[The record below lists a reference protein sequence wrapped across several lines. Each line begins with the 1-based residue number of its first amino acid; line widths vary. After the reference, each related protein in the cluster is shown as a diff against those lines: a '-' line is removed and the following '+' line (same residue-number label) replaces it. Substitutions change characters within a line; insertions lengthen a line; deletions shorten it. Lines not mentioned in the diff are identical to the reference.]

1 MAAVSAFGKKDTMK
15 VLITT
20 DLYTT
25 ATNGVVTSVKN
36 LVEVL
41 KARGHQV
48 RILTLADNSHSY
60 RIGNVYYIRSL
71 PIGFI
76 YPDIRMPTSYRHRL
90 IKELIKWQP
99 DVIHSQCEFFTY
111 QYASYIGKKTGAPVV
126 HTYHTLYEQY
136 AAYVLRIKGVG
147 EKAVGKFSRIRL
159 KKADRIIAPTRKV
172 ENVLRSYGIQVPIS
186 VVPSGI
192 RLEQHKGR
200 LTPEQRAEGRKAL
213 GIAPEAPVL
222 VSVGRV
228 GNEKKLD
235 DLIRYFSEVSPK
247 REDLRFLIVGGGP
260 AKESLE
266 KLAADLDV
274 ADKVIFAGMV
284 APDKVQEYYQLGD
297 VFVCASTSETQGLT
311 YVEASAN
318 GLPLLCRKDPCLLD
332 VMVVGENGYE
342 FTDAASF
349 REGLDKILADE
360 QWRKQAGE
368 RSRQIAAGFSKE
380 AFGAAVEEVYR
391 SVLKTP
397 VASAERK

>member
-1 MAAVSAFGKKDTMK
+1 MK

-25 ATNGVVTSVKN
+25 DTNGVVTSVKN

-41 KARGHQV
+41 QARGHQV
-48 RILTLADNSHSY
+48 RILTVADDVHSC

-99 DVIHSQCEFFTY
+99 DVIHSQCEFFSY
-111 QYASYIGKKTGAPVV
+111 QFASHISKKTGAPVV

-136 AAYVLRIKGVG
+136 AAYLLRIKGVG

-159 KKADRIIAPTRKV
+159 KKTDRIIAPTRKV
-172 ENVLRSYGIQVPIS
+172 EDVLRSYGITVPIS

-192 RLEQHKGR
+192 RLEQHQNR
-200 LTPEQRAEGRKAL
+200 LTLEQRAEGRKAL
-213 GIAPEAPVL
+213 GIDPEAPLL

-235 DLIRYFSEVSPK
+235 DLLNYFAKVSPEH
-247 REDLRFLIVGGGP
+247 EDLRFLIVGGGP

-266 KLAADLDV
+266 KLAVTLEIQDRV
-274 ADKVIFAGMV
+274 VFAGMV
-284 APDKVQEYYQLGD
+284 APDKVQDYYQLGD
-297 VFVCASTSETQGLT
+297 IFVCASTSETQGLT

-318 GLPLLCRKDPCLLD
+318 GLPLLCRKDPCLKD
-332 VMVVGENGYE
+332 VMVEGENGYA
-342 FTDAASF
+342 FTDADSF
-349 REGLDKILADE
+349 REGLDKMLANP
-360 QWRKQAGE
+360 QWREQAGQ
-368 RSRQIAAGFSKE
+368 RSREIAAGFGKE
-380 AFGAAVEEVYR
+380 AFGAAVEKVYH
-391 SVLKTP
+391 SVIKKP
-397 VASAERK
+397 VASGERK